1 MNLSQLIQRNKDALR
16 FCLWFLFYLMA
27 VHLLV
32 SKDWLGRWVE
42 IEKPIA
48 MWATWLSGIILNGLG
63 WDTHAYGTTLVHEQ
77 VSVQVAKGCD
87 GLVASMIYFAAVMAF
102 PSTFRKKMIGLIM
115 GFVAIQILNQI
126 RIIALFLTLIYLPN
140 VFEDMH
146 VYVTQSLVIAF
157 GVVLW
162 YFWAE
167 RIAKAPVS

>member
-1 MNLSQLIQRNKDALR
+1 MNLRQLLQRNKDALR

-27 VHLLV
+27 VHLLF

-42 IEKPIA
+42 IERPIA
-48 MWATWLSGIILNGLG
+48 LWATWLSGIILNGLG
-63 WDTHAYGTTLVHEQ
+63 WQTSVFDTTLVHQQ

-102 PSTFRKKMIGLIM
+102 PATFPRKAIGLLM
-115 GFVAIQILNQI
+115 GFVAIQILNQA
-126 RIIALFLTLIYLPN
+126 RIIALFLTLIYLPD

>member
-1 MNLSQLIQRNKDALR
+1 
-16 FCLWFLFYLMA
+16 
-27 VHLLV
+27 
-32 SKDWLGRWVE
+32 
-42 IEKPIA
+42 
-48 MWATWLSGIILNGLG
+48 
-63 WDTHAYGTTLVHEQ
+63 
-77 VSVQVAKGCD
+77 VAKGCD

-102 PSTFRKKMIGLIM
+102 PSTFRRKAIGLLM
-115 GFVAIQILNQI
+115 GFVAIQILNQA